1 MHPAALPIDLL
12 LRNCETRRSRRSGPG
27 GQHRNKVE
35 TAIVL
40 VHRPTGIKS
49 EASERRSQHENKLMA
64 VYRLRVNLALQLRC
78 ERQDGAVPSTLWQSR
93 RRGKQMQ
100 VNPHHHDFPALLAE
114 ALDVVA
120 AEAYNVASA
129 ARQLGVSTSQM
140 VRFLQQEPRAFEQ
153 VNRER
158 HQRGLRELR

>member
-1 MHPAALPIDLL
+1 MHPAALPVDQL

-64 VYRLRVNLALQLRC
+64 VYRLRVNLALQLRG
-78 ERQDGAVPSTLWQSR
+78 ESQDSAVPSALWQSR
-93 RRGKQMQ
+93 RRGKQLQ

-120 AEAYNVASA
+120 SEEYNVASA
-129 ARQLGVSTSQM
+129 ARHLGISTSQL
-140 VRFLQQEPRAFEQ
+140 VRFLQLEPRAFEQ
-153 VNRER
+153 VNHER
-158 HQRGLRELR
+158 QQRGLRELR

>member
-1 MHPAALPIDLL
+1 MHPAALPVDQL

-78 ERQDGAVPSTLWQSR
+78 QPQDGAVPSALWQSR
-93 RRGKQMQ
+93 RRGKQLQ
-100 VNPHHHDFPALLAE
+100 VNPQHQDFPALLAE

-129 ARQLGVSTSQM
+129 ARRLGVSTSQL
-140 VRFLQQEPRAFEQ
+140 VRLLQLEPRAFEQ
-153 VNRER
+153 VNRQRRE
-158 HQRGLRELR
+158 RGLRELR